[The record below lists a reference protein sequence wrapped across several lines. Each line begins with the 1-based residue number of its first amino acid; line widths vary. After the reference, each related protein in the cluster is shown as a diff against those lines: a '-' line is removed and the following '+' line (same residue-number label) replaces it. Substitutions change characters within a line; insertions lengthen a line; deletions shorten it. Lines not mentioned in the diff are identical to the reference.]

1 MLCCICNDEINVE
14 SNGWAQGHNAEP
26 VVPNGRCCK
35 LCNHTHVIPARLSR
49 EHMGSI
55 SESGKYDTMKSA
67 IKDDEERKQAARDGA
82 SASMGD
88 GKKMHV
94 GDAGYIGD
102 VLNNMIRELK
112 DAEIMDKQKSESSSA
127 KESAFTHKRAPKKKK
142 VKRKAFNAKWRDKN
156 R

>member
-1 MLCCICNDEINVE
+1 
-14 SNGWAQGHNAEP
+14 
-26 VVPNGRCCK
+26 
-35 LCNHTHVIPARLSR
+35 
-49 EHMGSI
+49 MGSI

-142 VKRKAFNAKWRDKN
+142 AKRKAFNAKWRDKN